1 MKKIILLL
9 TVILGSLVFQSC
21 FCEHDLFGPDCGYHH
36 HYHGGH
42 HGGYHR
48 W

>member
-9 TVILGSLVFQSC
+9 TVILGSLVLQSC
-21 FCEHDLFGPDCGYHH
+21 FCEHDLFGPDYDCYHGYHGGHH
-36 HYHGGH
+36 HYHG
-42 HGGYHR
+42 